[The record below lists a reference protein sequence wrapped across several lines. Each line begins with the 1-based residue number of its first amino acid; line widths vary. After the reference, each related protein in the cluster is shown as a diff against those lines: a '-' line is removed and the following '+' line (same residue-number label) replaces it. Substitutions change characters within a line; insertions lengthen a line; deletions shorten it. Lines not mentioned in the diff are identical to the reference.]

1 MQRRDFL
8 GDIAAYSVLCA
19 GVPNIWRVT
28 TMPRLSD
35 DPFTLGVAS
44 GDPTPGSAVIWTRL
58 SPKLYEPL
66 GGLGGERV
74 SMSWEVAEDEQFTKI
89 AQKGRATAVPE
100 LGYSVHVDVQGL
112 APDRWYFYRFTLAA
126 GSSPV
131 GRLRTTPAADSM
143 TALRFA
149 FVSCQHYETGF
160 YTAYDHLSR
169 EGQLDLVAHLGD
181 YIYET
186 SAPGRPRQWATPEP
200 LTLDQ
205 YRWRYAQVKSDTHLQ
220 KAHHAAP
227 WVVTWDDHEVDNN
240 YANLVSENEWESEEQ
255 MHLRRAAAYQ
265 AWWEHQPVRVSRA
278 RSWADLNITRT
289 MQWGALAKFH
299 VLDTRQYRT
308 DQSCGDGTKDVP
320 CGDWADTTRTMMG
333 AAQEKWLDDG
343 LGASKAAWQVL
354 ANQTRIARI
363 EQKVG
368 EGHRFHMDQ
377 WGGYPGALK
386 RLMNTIAT
394 RAPNRTVAITGD
406 VHSNWVNELRTDFDV
421 PDGKKIG
428 VEFIG
433 SSISSDGDGYDQ
445 YPNWAAQKARN
456 PHTVWHNARRGYV
469 MNDVGA
475 SEWKATY
482 RIVPYVTKPDAPI
495 QTAAQFVTRNGKPG
509 VDKV

>member
-8 GDIAAYSVLCA
+8 GDIAAYSALCA

-35 DPFTLGVAS
+35 DPFTLGVAA
-44 GDPTPGSAVIWTRL
+44 GDPTPTSAVIWTRL
-58 SPKLYEPL
+58 SPKLYEPN

-74 SMSWEVAEDEQFTKI
+74 SMNWEVAEDERFTNI

-112 APDRWYFYRFTLAA
+112 APDRWYFYRFTLTA
-126 GSSPV
+126 GASPV

-186 SAPGRPRQWATPEP
+186 SAPGRPRQWSSPEP
-200 LTLDQ
+200 ITLDQ
-205 YRWRYAQVKSDTHLQ
+205 YRWRYAQVKSDPLLQ

-227 WVVTWDDHEVDNN
+227 WIVTWDDHEVDNN
-240 YANLVSENEWESEEQ
+240 YAGLSGENAMVSEEQ

-278 RSWADLNITRT
+278 KSWADLNITRT

-308 DQSCGDGTKDVP
+308 GQSCDDGTKDVP
-320 CGDWADTTRTMMG
+320 CGDWGKTEDTMMG

-343 LGASKAAWQVL
+343 LSASKSTWQVL
-354 ANQTRIARI
+354 ANQTRIARYDNKTGAG
-363 EQKVG
+363 QS
-368 EGHRFHMDQ
+368 FSMDQ
-377 WGGYPGALK
+377 WGGYPKALR
-386 RLMNTIAT
+386 RLMTSIAQK
-394 RAPNRTVAITGD
+394 APNRTVAITGD
-406 VHSNWVNELRTDFDV
+406 VHSNWVNELRTDFDA

-433 SSISSDGDGYDQ
+433 SSISSDGDGFDV
-445 YPNWAAQKARN
+445 YPNWERTRADN
-456 PHTVWHNARRGYV
+456 PQCIWHNARRGYV

-475 SEWKATY
+475 SEWKASY

-509 VDKV
+509 VEKV